1 MSIHGLEKAVFD
13 IASGPSQAEAYK
25 KDSDAYLA
33 RYRLAPDEAHL
44 VKALDVRRM
53 VELDLNPMLVMRLFT
68 TLEGRASLPEYLR
81 RLREQAPP
89 APSRA

>member
-1 MSIHGLEKAVFD
+1 MSVYRLEKAVFD
-13 IASGPSQAEAYK
+13 IASGPEQAESYK
-25 KDSDAYLA
+25 KDSDGYLA
-33 RYRLAPDEAHL
+33 RYRLVPEEARL
-44 VKALDVRRM
+44 VKVLDVRRM

-81 RLREQAPP
+81 RLREQGP